1 MASATVTWSSSNAS
15 VATVSSTGFTNS
27 FLVTSVTEGT
37 ATITAASG
45 SATASLTVTVAL
57 VFYLA
62 ANDVT
67 VMCTVADVGQTGEVD
82 GIVYTK
88 RSKAQIDAL
97 VDAEDYAPLS
107 TTYTSGVTNMLDMF
121 RDATSFNT
129 DIGSWD
135 VSSVTDMGALRDQT
149 GFS

>member
-1 MASATVTWSSSNAS
+1 MALIPCYECEREISDKAPACPHCGAPKEEQPPQSDPGGRKSASQ
-15 VATVSSTGFTNS
+15 
-27 FLVTSVTEGT
+27 
-37 ATITAASG
+37 
-45 SATASLTVTVAL
+45 
-57 VFYLA
+57 FYLA
-62 ANDVT
+62 ANGVT
-67 VMCTVADVGQTGEVD
+67 VMCPDADVGQTGEVN

-97 VDAEDYAPLS
+97 VDAEDYTPLS
-107 TTYTSGVTNMLDMF
+107 TTCTSGVTNMLDMF

>member
-1 MASATVTWSSSNAS
+1 MAKKQDGPFEERYDN
-15 VATVSSTGFTNS
+15 
-27 FLVTSVTEGT
+27 
-37 ATITAASG
+37 
-45 SATASLTVTVAL
+45 
-57 VFYLA
+57 
-62 ANDVT
+62 
-67 VMCTVADVGQTGEVD
+67 GQLKKVN

-107 TTYTSGVTNMLDMF
+107 TTCTSGVTNMLDMF
-121 RDATSFNT
+121 RDATSFNGDISSWDVSNVTDMSYMFYGADTFNT